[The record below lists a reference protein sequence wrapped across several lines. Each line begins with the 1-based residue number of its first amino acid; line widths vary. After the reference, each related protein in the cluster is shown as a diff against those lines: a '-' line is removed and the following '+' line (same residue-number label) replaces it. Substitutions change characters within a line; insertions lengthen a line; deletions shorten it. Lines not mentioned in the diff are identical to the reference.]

1 MNPKGDGA
9 RRSLRFSFSRFNTE
23 TEIDRAIEIVP
34 KVIDKLRQTVRPT
47 SVATAEPAA
56 P

>member
-1 MNPKGDGA
+1 MNPNGDGA

-34 KVIDKLRQTVRPT
+34 KVIEKLGESAVSR
-47 SVATAEPAA
+47 TAAA
-56 P
+56 VS